1 MTDIDWTALRETTR
15 DDLLAQLRA
24 VHPGI
29 ECQRNMWERGWT
41 FIADGVSVNL
51 SDAEA
56 EEKGALKTVLGRIE
70 QGRAQ
75 RDVLVKAV
83 GGGA

>member
-1 MTDIDWTALRETTR
+1 MNDIDWTALRETTR
-15 DDLLAQLRA
+15 DDLLIAARA
-24 VHPGI
+24 VHPSI

-51 SDAEA
+51 SDDEA
-56 EEKGALKTVLGRIE
+56 EQPGALKLLLGRIE
-70 QGRAQ
+70 QGRTQ

-83 GGGA
+83 IP